1 MRGDPRGHLRPSRR
15 AARWSLAVAGTWSL
29 FLSLLV
35 VGLPHVVT
43 DALVRAIGAYA
54 LGFGASSSSRPST
67 TPPARLRPRCLDGAN
82 PSAPAGLAPE
92 QAPDPAAETTT

>member
-1 MRGDPRGHLRPSRR
+1 MRRDPRGHPRSSRR
-15 AARWSLAVAGTWSL
+15 AAPLVSRGRLHMVALPLAARRG
-29 FLSLLV
+29 
-35 VGLPHVVT
+35 PAHVVT

>member
-1 MRGDPRGHLRPSRR
+1 MR
-15 AARWSLAVAGTWSL
+15 RWSLAVACTWSH

-54 LGFGASSSSRPST
+54 LG
-67 TPPARLRPRCLDGAN
+67 
-82 PSAPAGLAPE
+82 
-92 QAPDPAAETTT
+92 